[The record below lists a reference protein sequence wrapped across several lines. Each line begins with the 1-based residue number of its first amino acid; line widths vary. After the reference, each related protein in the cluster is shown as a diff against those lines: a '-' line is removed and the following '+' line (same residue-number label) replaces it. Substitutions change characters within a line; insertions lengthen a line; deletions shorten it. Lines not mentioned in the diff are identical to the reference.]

1 MKVKVA
7 LDTNVLMDL
16 LLEGRPEKESAEQI
30 VAAAEAGLIEAQVST
45 QSIIDAAFTCRKQGV
60 NREAFRE
67 TINKLRTVIK
77 ISTID
82 WLDLSWALAH
92 DSGDFE
98 DDMQYASAYSSVCDF
113 FITRDKNLFT
123 YNEDPNTPM
132 TVISSK
138 DFVAKMTED

>member
-67 TINKLRTVIK
+67 
-77 ISTID
+77 
-82 WLDLSWALAH
+82 AMA
-92 DSGDFE
+92 G
-98 DDMQYASAYSSVCDF
+98 
-113 FITRDKNLFT
+113 
-123 YNEDPNTPM
+123 
-132 TVISSK
+132 K
-138 DFVAKMTED
+138 DFYLIDCMIDSDEKVWPMVAPGAPISDCFDENDRK